1 MYKEQGSKTIQMAYP
16 SVYNW
21 LSSLDITDKPSVKVL
36 EDAQKLM
43 IEVVNEATE

>member
-1 MYKEQGSKTIQMAYP
+1 MAYP

-21 LSSLDITDKPSVKVL
+21 LSSLDITDEASTKAL

-43 IEVVNEATE
+43 IEVVNEVTE